1 MVFQKTLGSVRDKSL
16 RIAIISQ
23 NIAEECSVSAEHASR
38 AATLCKCDLV
48 SQMVGEFPELQGFM
62 GRYYADKSGEH
73 SVVAQAIGDHYLPA
87 YSGDRLP
94 TQAVGKVVALSD
106 RLDTLTGI
114 FAIGLKPTGN
124 KDPFALRRAALG
136 LIRILLDGEL
146 NIELD
151 RALAIAAL
159 AVQEQ
164 LPVSPKVLLE
174 LRQFILERLKHYLHD
189 QGYDTSLINAV
200 LDAPLSTLPDLV
212 MRLDALRDFMKH
224 DVATNLAAANKRI
237 GNILRKSEA
246 VTDDTIIEDSLVI
259 EEETELFGEIKNI
272 SHELDLLYERA
283 DYSAA
288 LNILAGLSS
297 SIDAFFD
304 HVMVMDEDFDVRQN
318 RLNLLAKLK
327 GLFDR
332 IANLALIG

>member
-1 MVFQKTLGSVRDKSL
+1 
-16 RIAIISQ
+16 
-23 NIAEECSVSAEHASR
+23 
-38 AATLCKCDLV
+38 
-48 SQMVGEFPELQGFM
+48 MVGEFPELQGIM

-73 SVVAQAIGDHYLPA
+73 SVVAQAIGEHYLPA

-151 RALAIAAL
+151 KTLAIAAL

-164 LPVSPKVLLE
+164 IPVSPKVLLE
-174 LRQFILERLKHYLHD
+174 LRQFILARLIHYLHD
-189 QGYDTSLINAV
+189 HGYDTSLINAV

-212 MRLDALRDFMKH
+212 MRLDALRDFMNH

-246 VTDDTIIEDSLVI
+246 VNDNTRIEDRRVI
-259 EEETELFGEIKNI
+259 EEDKNLFEEIKQ
-272 SHELDLLYERA
+272 STHK
-283 DYSAA
+283 
-288 LNILAGLSS
+288 LNML
-297 SIDAFFD
+297 
-304 HVMVMDEDFDVRQN
+304 
-318 RLNLLAKLK
+318 
-327 GLFDR
+327 
-332 IANLALIG
+332 